1 MTSIISKQWL
11 LARMY
16 ETDLVIVD
24 CRFVMGQPEAGRI
37 AYEEEHIPGAIYFDL
52 EKDLSNRVTEHGGRH
67 PLPDMEN
74 FRRTLER
81 VGINN
86 DIRVIAYDDQ
96 GGAMAS
102 RLWWLLQYIGHSTTY
117 VMNEGFTNWKQAGY
131 PLTDKQPIRIPQSF
145 TPHIQ
150 HDMVVSMEEVRTSS
164 IEHTSLLIDS
174 REPNR
179 YLGLEEPIDPVAGH
193 IPSAINRFWKDL
205 KLDNGS
211 WKSTIELQDHFKDI
225 PKEQEIIVYCGSGVT
240 ACPNILGL
248 VKSGYTRVKLYAGSW
263 SDWISYSGNPT
274 AMGDEED
281 REEAY

>member
-24 CRFVMGQPEAGRI
+24 CRFIMGQPEAGRM
-37 AYEEEHIPGAIYFDL
+37 AYEEEHIPGAVYFDL
-52 EKDLSNRVTEHGGRH
+52 EKDLSSRLTEHGGRH

-86 DIRVIAYDDQ
+86 DTRVIAYDDQ

-102 RLWWLLQYIGHSTTY
+102 RLWWLLQYIGHSSTFI
-117 VMNEGFTNWKQAGY
+117 MNEGFSNWKQSGY

-150 HDMVVSMEEVRTSS
+150 HDMVISMEEVKASTL
-164 IEHTSLLIDS
+164 EHATLIIDS
-174 REPNR
+174 REHNR

-193 IPSAINRFWKDL
+193 IPSAINRFWKDM
-205 KLDNGS
+205 KSAKGD
-211 WKSTIELQDHFKDI
+211 WKSSVELQEHFKEI

-248 VKSGYTRVKLYAGSW
+248 VESGYTRVKLYAGSW
-263 SDWISYSGNPT
+263 SDWISYEGNPI
-274 AMGDEED
+274 AIGDEQKPKGI
-281 REEAY
+281 